1 MSAKLFRKYLSFG
14 QTLWARPLYIAA
26 AASLGFLC
34 LSGLPVAAQTSTVTD
49 VVSTNVNTTFFNG
62 SGFSITNNGS
72 QLNYSGPLNSI
83 STESGVPTVQVTIN
97 GETLINGVPGG
108 VSESIPNGTV
118 RVNTLSPQLEA
129 ATLEIGGTSGS
140 VSLGIGGLVPT
151 YTAAGGSILT
161 RRSETAD
168 GQTFSI
174 FPSLQPSV
182 FSRDLAGSIAAGEA
196 RTIKDAESG
205 TSRIKTDVLEP

>member
-1 MSAKLFRKYLSFG
+1 M
-14 QTLWARPLYIAA
+14 
-26 AASLGFLC
+26 
-34 LSGLPVAAQTSTVTD
+34 PVAAQTSTVTD
-49 VVSTNVNTTFFNG
+49 VVSTSVNTTFFNG

-72 QLNYSGPLNSI
+72 RLNYDGPLNSI
-83 STESGVPTVQVTIN
+83 SNESGIPTVQVTIN
-97 GETLINGVPGG
+97 GETLINGVPSG
-108 VSESIPNGTV
+108 VSESIPNGTI
-118 RVNTLSPQLEA
+118 RVNTLSPMLEA
-129 ATLEIGGTSGS
+129 ATLDISGSRGS
-140 VSLGIGGLVPT
+140 VSLGIGGIVPA

-161 RRSETAD
+161 RSTETAD

>member
-1 MSAKLFRKYLSFG
+1 LSEVIDDILARAVNRFWHQR
-14 QTLWARPLYIAA
+14 QTCRQFLM
-26 AASLGFLC
+26 ASLDSVG
-34 LSGLPVAAQTSTVTD
+34 
-49 VVSTNVNTTFFNG
+49 VSVKQG
-62 SGFSITNNGS
+62 DTNNGS

-83 STESGVPTVQVTIN
+83 SNESVNPTVQVTIN

-108 VSESIPNGTV
+108 VSKSIPNGTV

-140 VSLGIGGLVPT
+140 VSLGIGGTVPA

-161 RRSETAD
+161 RRTETAD

-182 FSRDLAGSIAAGEA
+182 FSRDLAGSIAAGEE
-196 RTIKDAESG
+196 RTLRDAESG
-205 TSRIKTDVLEP
+205 TQNVKTDTLTP

>member
-1 MSAKLFRKYLSFG
+1 M
-14 QTLWARPLYIAA
+14 
-26 AASLGFLC
+26 
-34 LSGLPVAAQTSTVTD
+34 AAQTSTVTD

-72 QLNYSGPLNSI
+72 RLNYDGPLNSI
-83 STESGVPTVQVTIN
+83 SNESVNPTVQVTIN

-129 ATLEIGGTSGS
+129 ATLEIGGSSGS
-140 VSLGIGGLVPT
+140 VSLGIGGTVPA

-161 RRSETAD
+161 RRTETAD

-182 FSRDLAGSIAAGEA
+182 FSRDLATSIAEGEA
-196 RTIKDAESG
+196 RTLLDAKSG
-205 TSRIKTDVLEP
+205 TQNVKTDVLTP

>member
-1 MSAKLFRKYLSFG
+1 MRIQRSQHRNCWLKTFYLAA
-14 QTLWARPLYIAA
+14 LAPIA
-26 AASLGFLC
+26 LC
-34 LSGLPVAAQTSTVTD
+34 CLAGLPVAAQTSTVTD
-49 VVSTNVNTTFFNG
+49 VVSTNVNTTFFSG

-83 STESGVPTVQVTIN
+83 SNESVNPTVRVTIN
-97 GETLINGVPGG
+97 GETLINGVPDG

-129 ATLEIGGTSGS
+129 ATLEIGGTSRS
-140 VSLGIGGLVPT
+140 VSLGIGGTVPT

-161 RRSETAD
+161 RRTETAD

-182 FSRDLAGSIAAGEA
+182 FSRDLAGSIAAGEE
-196 RTIKDAESG
+196 RTLRDAESG
-205 TSRIKTDVLEP
+205 TQNVKTDTLTP